1 MTVSLIRTFLLYTL
15 LIVAVRLMG
24 KRQVAEMEPAEF
36 VVTMLLA
43 NLASVPMQDNGLPL
57 LSGLVP
63 IFTILGME
71 LIVAVLTARFV
82 PLRRVLCGRPS
93 ILIRNGGID
102 QRAMET
108 SRVSAEE
115 LFQKLREKDV
125 FDLRAVKYA
134 ILETDGEL
142 SVLPY
147 PKYQSVTAG
156 DLSLP
161 GGQADL
167 PFPLISGGVVLR
179 HNLKD
184 AGYDKIW
191 LDRELR
197 SRGLREK
204 DVYLMTADRAGKVLV
219 IRKEKR

>member
-1 MTVSLIRTFLLYTL
+1 MTVSLIRTVLLYIL

-43 NLASVPMQDNGLPL
+43 DLASVPMQDNGLPL

-63 IFTILGME
+63 IFTILGLE

-93 ILIRNGGID
+93 ILIRNGSID

-115 LFQKLREKDV
+115 LFQTSSQSGKLPCSSGT
-125 FDLRAVKYA
+125 A
-134 ILETDGEL
+134 
-142 SVLPY
+142 LPLAAM
-147 PKYQSVTAG
+147 S
-156 DLSLP
+156 SLMRRP
-161 GGQADL
+161 
-167 PFPLISGGVVLR
+167 S
-179 HNLKD
+179 
-184 AGYDKIW
+184 
-191 LDRELR
+191 
-197 SRGLREK
+197 
-204 DVYLMTADRAGKVLV
+204 
-219 IRKEKR
+219 